1 MTERDCGMAFR
12 VARLLSGYPLVV
24 VIVIIALTAA
34 SVVTARRLKFDF
46 TPQAIYRGNDE
57 LVTYSEEFKQTFG
70 YDDAIILVVLEAIGP
85 DDVLEPQPLQW
96 QAEMAAAATRIA
108 GVSRVD
114 SLPTLQIPQRVFLR
128 ARLKPVIEE
137 LPVTEQSAARARDL
151 LSNLH
156 LVHVGMLSRDSRVA
170 AIAVYLEPDR
180 RDLES
185 MQAAV
190 DAVNDILVAQPL
202 PDGYRVALT
211 GLPTLR
217 CGLVNE
223 WISDLQVQIPV
234 EVVVYLALLG
244 YVFRRVSGSLL
255 PVIAVGAGV
264 LWTVAFYAATG
275 TSLNF
280 VSNALPALLVIIG
293 VSGCTQIVTCYAA
306 ESRLNPDRRV
316 AGRRM
321 IEKMA
326 PASLLAAMTT
336 AIGFCSLMTAKSELL
351 FQFGWQAATGIAT
364 LYLSTLLV
372 LAVLIQFF
380 RPPNPAV
387 IDDEHPGFVTR
398 IAALLGA
405 TACHKPIRVIVAA
418 LLIAGGSV
426 WLGCRVVINTYS
438 VREILPEHHPLIK
451 TMRLVENK
459 LIGIM
464 PLEIDLQIENAER
477 LSDPE
482 LFHKILEFEQW
493 ARGLPGVLSVQSYA
507 DLYQEILANWPGRRA
522 TETPLQ
528 QVPLNESG
536 KARLARTAK
545 FAMQFSDALHYSSYV
560 VPEGNRARIQLR
572 LSEIGSR
579 TTLDVIGRLEAKLR
593 QIFPEKGPIRFKL
606 TGECHVNAI
615 ALTVLIRDLYYSL
628 LTASI
633 VIFTL
638 IGIEFRS
645 PRMGLIA
652 AIANLTP
659 LAVMLGYMGL
669 RGYDM
674 NVTSVIVFTVS
685 LGLADDNSIYF
696 LYRFRQEL
704 FSGISI
710 PEAIRKAF
718 LGTGRAIVLTSTI
731 LLAGLS
737 VLLMSDFIPTRIFAE
752 LTIVTIFANFI
763 GVLLLLPACLAL
775 LWRVP
780 DDGARTEP

>member
-1 MTERDCGMAFR
+1 MTAGSLMA
-12 VARLLSGYPLVV
+12 VPQ
-24 VIVIIALTAA
+24 
-34 SVVTARRLKFDF
+34 LKFDF

-57 LVTYSEEFKQTFG
+57 LVAYSEQFKQTFG
-70 YDDAIILVVLEAIGP
+70 YDDAIILVVLEAMGP
-85 DDVLEPQPLQW
+85 DDVLEPQSLQW
-96 QAEMAAAATRIA
+96 QAEVAAAAALIA

-128 ARLKPVIEE
+128 TRLEPVIEE
-137 LPVTEQSAARARDL
+137 LPVTQGSAARARDL

-156 LVHVGMLSRDSRVA
+156 MVHVGMLSRDSRVA
-170 AIAVYLEPDR
+170 AIAVYLEPDHL
-180 RDLES
+180 DLES

-190 DAVNDILVAQPL
+190 NDIHDILATQPV
-202 PDGYRVALT
+202 PGGYRVALS

-217 CGLVNE
+217 VGLINE

-244 YVFRRVSGSLL
+244 VVFRRVSGSLL
-255 PVIAVGAGV
+255 PVIAVGVGV
-264 LWTVAFYAATG
+264 SWTVAFYAISG

-280 VSNALPALLVIIG
+280 VSNALPALLIIIG

-306 ESRLNPDRRV
+306 ESRLNPDRRA
-316 AGRRM
+316 AGRM
-321 IEKMA
+321 TIERMA

-336 AIGFCSLMTAKSELL
+336 AIGFCSLMTAQSELL
-351 FQFGWQAATGIAT
+351 FQFGWQAATGIAV

-380 RPPNPAV
+380 RPPSPAV

-398 IAALLGA
+398 IASLLGA
-405 TACHKPIRVIVAA
+405 TACHKPICVIVAA
-418 LLIAGGSV
+418 VLIVGASI
-426 WLGCRVVINTYS
+426 WLGSHVVINTYS
-438 VREILPEHHPLIK
+438 VREILPEHHSLIK
-451 TMRLVENK
+451 TMRLVENE

-464 PLEIDLQIENAER
+464 PLEIDLRFEDAER

-493 ARGLPGVLSVQSYA
+493 ARGLPGVLSVESYA
-507 DLYQEILANWPGRRA
+507 DLYQEILVRWPGRRV
-522 TETPLQ
+522 TETSLQ
-528 QVPLNESG
+528 LVPLDETG
-536 KARLARTAK
+536 QVRLARTGE
-545 FAMQFSDALHYSSYV
+545 FATQFSDALHYSSYV
-560 VPEGNRARIQLR
+560 VPQGNRARIRLR
-572 LSEIGSR
+572 LREVGSR
-579 TTLDVIGRLEAKLR
+579 TTLDLIGRMEARLR
-593 QIFPEKGPIRFKL
+593 QLFPENDPIQFKL
-606 TGECHVNAI
+606 TGECYVNAI
-615 ALTVLIRDLYYSL
+615 ALTVLIQDLFYSL

-633 VIFTL
+633 VIFML

-652 AIANLTP
+652 AIPNLTP
-659 LAVMLGYMGL
+659 LAVTLGYMGL

-674 NVTSVIVFTVS
+674 NVTNVIVFAIS

-704 FSGISI
+704 LTGISV

-737 VLLMSDFIPTRIFAE
+737 VLLMSDFVPTNMFAE

-780 DDGARTEP
+780 RDGPQTGS